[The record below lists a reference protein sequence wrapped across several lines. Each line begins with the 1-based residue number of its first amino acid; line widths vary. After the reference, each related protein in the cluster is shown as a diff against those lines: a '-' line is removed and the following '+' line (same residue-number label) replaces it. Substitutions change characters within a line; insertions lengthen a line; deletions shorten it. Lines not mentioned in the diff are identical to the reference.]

1 MSMIFL
7 VSVQALARGRYA
19 FYCCG
24 LSWFVLVYLA
34 GYVILQAFVFGNMYI
49 ASCTVIKKEWYNT
62 GRPHHVACL
71 FISSAQSFA

>member
-1 MSMIFL
+1 MIFL

-62 GRPHHVACL
+62 G
-71 FISSAQSFA
+71 